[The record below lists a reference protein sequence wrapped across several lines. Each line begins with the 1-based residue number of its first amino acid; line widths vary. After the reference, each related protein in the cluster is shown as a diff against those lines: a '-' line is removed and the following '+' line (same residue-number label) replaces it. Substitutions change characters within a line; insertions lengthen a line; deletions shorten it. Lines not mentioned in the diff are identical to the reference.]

1 MFFTRA
7 STLLKSHD
15 KGILSTSLSSEIHRG
30 CSITRQCFTVALQR
44 SAHFEENSPSHRPGR
59 PSAVRGQ
66 AALKRRQLSNSHQFE
81 LSLQLLPSKW
91 PSVSSSPS
99 SSLPWPLWRPPS
111 QNPTPTSLQLQPQL
125 RQRQHPTNSTKRGK
139 PNQNPTNTNLQPQ
152 QQLHQH
158 PTKSTKRGRLSLSQT
173 PTNLQRQLHQHPTK
187 STTRGRPS
195 QSQTPTSLQPK
206 LQLHQYPT
214 KRTTRGRPN
223 QNPTTTNLQPQRQ
236 LHQRPTKDRRETP
249 PSVRHQSQPVEAPAT
264 YQALSSASI
273 TICAA
278 VAATIPMT
286 AQPPSLSNVIFLLV
300 PSLVGRYPEWYSV
313 SEDKLAIDIFW

>member
-1 MFFTRA
+1 M
-7 STLLKSHD
+7 
-15 KGILSTSLSSEIHRG
+15 G
-30 CSITRQCFTVALQR
+30 
-44 SAHFEENSPSHRPGR
+44 
-59 PSAVRGQ
+59 
-66 AALKRRQLSNSHQFE
+66 
-81 LSLQLLPSKW
+81 
-91 PSVSSSPS
+91 
-99 SSLPWPLWRPPS
+99 
-111 QNPTPTSLQLQPQL
+111 
-125 RQRQHPTNSTKRGK
+125 
-139 PNQNPTNTNLQPQ
+139 
-152 QQLHQH
+152 
-158 PTKSTKRGRLSLSQT
+158 TKRGRLSLSQT

-206 LQLHQYPT
+206 L
-214 KRTTRGRPN
+214 
-223 QNPTTTNLQPQRQ
+223 Q

-313 SEDKLAIDIFW
+313 SEDKLAIDIF